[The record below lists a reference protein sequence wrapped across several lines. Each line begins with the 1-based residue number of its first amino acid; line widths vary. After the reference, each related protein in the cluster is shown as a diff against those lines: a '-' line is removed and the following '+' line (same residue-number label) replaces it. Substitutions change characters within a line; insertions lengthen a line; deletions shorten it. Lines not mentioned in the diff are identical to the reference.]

1 MVTDAELRDPL
12 IPLARPSILEAEIH
26 AVERVMRSGR
36 LFTGPENQRFET
48 MLAAVCGREHAICVT
63 SGAAAL
69 ELALWALWES
79 DARARAASAP
89 REVLVPAAGFPA
101 AANAVLRLG
110 LRPVAVD
117 IAPDSWTMDAG
128 AAERAIT
135 SATWALISIDSFGQ
149 VAEIEPLRALCA
161 GAGIHLINDAACS
174 LGALDSRGQGGG
186 SYGVMATLSFHP
198 RQVITTGEGGA
209 VLCDDP
215 DLADTL
221 RQIRDQGQS
230 APGCFVRAGTSARLS
245 ETAAALGMIQLQRLD
260 AMLRERA
267 LLVQGYH
274 QRLDALRQAGA
285 LSWQAWLPEARP
297 AHQSFAVMLGEN
309 AARNSDQTT
318 DQNSDQNTDQN
329 SVRNVDHP
337 DVRSRVRQ
345 HLSARGI
352 ETAVAAYSLHRL
364 QARAAL
370 PGIAQQRCPV
380 ADALHDRGLALP
392 LFVGMRSAELDRVAG
407 ALAEVLHG

>member
-36 LFTGPENQRFET
+36 LVMGPENERFET
-48 MLAAVCGREHAICVT
+48 MLAALCGREHAICVT
-63 SGAAAL
+63 SGATAL
-69 ELALWALWES
+69 ELALWALRDS
-79 DARARAASAP
+79 DPGVGAWSGP

-101 AANAVLRLG
+101 AVNAILRLG

-117 IAPDSWTMDAG
+117 IAPDSWTMDPG

-135 SATWALISIDSFGQ
+135 GATWALISTDIFGH
-149 VAEIEPLRALCA
+149 VAEVEPLRALCA
-161 GAGIHLINDAACS
+161 GSGIHLIDDAACS
-174 LGALDSRGQGGG
+174 LGALDSRGHGGG

-209 VLCDDP
+209 VLCDDA

-221 RQIRDQGQS
+221 RQMRDQGQS
-230 APGCFVRAGTSARLS
+230 RPGRFVRAGTSARLF
-245 ETAAALGMIQLQRLD
+245 EAAAALGMVQLERLD

-274 QRLDALRQAGA
+274 QRLDPLRQSDA

-297 AHQSFAVMLGEN
+297 AHQTFAVMLGQN
-309 AARNSDQTT
+309 ASQK
-318 DQNSDQNTDQN
+318 
-329 SVRNVDHP
+329 VD
-337 DVRSRVRQ
+337 RSRVRQ
-345 HLSARGI
+345 HLAARGI
-352 ETAVAAYSLHRL
+352 EAAVAAYSLHRL
-364 QARAAL
+364 DAHGGQ
-370 PGIAQQRCPV
+370 PGIAEQHCPV
-380 ADALHDRGLALP
+380 ADALHERGLALP
-392 LFVGMRSAELDRVAG
+392 LFVGMRSAELDRVAD